1 MEMRKRAEKRKDGRR
16 EGGREGATGL
26 ALITI
31 I

>member
-1 MEMRKRAEKRKDGRR
+1 MEMRKRSEKRKDGRR